1 MRRILALATVLFVAI
16 VLVVRVWAAPPVK
29 ALEGYWMGIDPVDGG
44 DQRRSF
50 VQQEDGTVSAV
61 GRDSFLRLCDDSDRG
76 VVSFED
82 GTFVDKRT
90 VATDNLK
97 LTCFGNGAVL
107 ILKARYDLVNA
118 NMIVEHLTTQE
129 GAEIQSMVLHKVSR

>member
-1 MRRILALATVLFVAI
+1 MWKIGRITDARQQGARHRLAEV
-16 VLVVRVWAAPPVK
+16 P
-29 ALEGYWMGIDPVDGG
+29 
-44 DQRRSF
+44 
-50 VQQEDGTVSAV
+50 SAHHS
-61 GRDSFLRLCDDSDRG
+61 SFLRLCDESDRG

-82 GTFVDKRT
+82 GTFVGKRT
-90 VATDNLK
+90 LATDNLK